1 VSSSRGE
8 LPDFDALWNYDQ
20 PAATERAFQ
29 DVLGR
34 TSDRASLDYW
44 LELLTQ
50 LARAQAL
57 QRHFDEAHA
66 TLDQVQAQLL
76 DEAVVPR
83 IRYLLERGRTFN
95 SSGEPGRAHQ
105 LFLEAWEL
113 ASAHAQDAYAVDAA
127 HMLGI
132 VEQGEQSLL
141 WNRQALG
148 LARRSDDPRARR
160 WQGSLYNNMGWSY
173 HAAKEYEQALAMF
186 ESALAA
192 WEADGQSD
200 RVPIARWSV
209 ARALRSLGRTQ
220 EAFDRQMALLA
231 ESERAGTR
239 DGYVLEEIGECLLSL
254 GRIQEAQPFFLRA
267 WDMFSQDVRLTQ
279 TEPTRLERLHTL
291 GTAGAEG

>member
-1 VSSSRGE
+1 VSSSHGE

-34 TSDRASLDYW
+34 TTDRASLDYR

-95 SSGEPGRAHQ
+95 SSGEPGRAHH
-105 LFLEAWEL
+105 LFLEAWEV

-148 LARRSDDPRARR
+148 LARRSDDPRAGR

-173 HAAKEYEQALAMF
+173 HAAGEYEQALVMF

-254 GRIQEAQPFFLRA
+254 GRIQEAQPYFLRA
-267 WDMFSQDVRLTQ
+267 WDMLSQDAWLTR